1 MVIKMFAQIRE
12 KLRGYK
18 TIIANA
24 VVGLPAGAL
33 FVYTQFSTVDVT
45 PVLPAKY
52 VAAFIVGNAVL
63 GIVLRLVTT
72 GPIGSK
78 GDEPATPTAKEGN

>member
-1 MVIKMFAQIRE
+1 MFAALRLKI
-12 KLRGYK
+12 RGYK

-24 VVGLPAGAL
+24 VVGLPASAL
-33 FVYTQFSTVDVT
+33 YVYTQFSTVDVT
-45 PVLPAKY
+45 PVIPAKY

-63 GIVLRLVTT
+63 GIVLRIVTI

-78 GDEPATPTAKEGN
+78 GDEPATPATKAGD

>member
-1 MVIKMFAQIRE
+1 MFAAIRI
-12 KLRGYK
+12 KLKGYK

-24 VVGLPAGAL
+24 VVGLPASAL
-33 FVYTQFSTVDVT
+33 YVYTQFSTVDVT

-52 VAAFIVGNAVL
+52 VAAFIVANAVL

-72 GPIGSK
+72 GPVGSK
-78 GDEPATPTAKEGN
+78 GDEPATPAIKAGD